1 MQPPDDARYRT
12 YRADERPDVLVTL
25 DDGDEAEGELRA
37 WKRGPDGWVGSV
49 QWRRGPGQGTRTGDF
64 AAERIREDDRD
75 LTPPGWTPELKR
87 TNAP

>member
-1 MQPPDDARYRT
+1 MQPPDEARFRS

-37 WKRGPDGWVGSV
+37 WKRGSDGWVGSV

-64 AAERIREDDRD
+64 AADRIRVDDRD
-75 LTPPGWTPELKR
+75 LTPPGWTSPSV
-87 TNAP
+87 P